1 MGDTWQAFDEDKNL
15 GDMIKGGYILQ
26 PRCIQ
31 EGSMAHNPPVD
42 RELWQYFL
50 RSVNYYKHDLMPR
63 GSGFFRLEDIQE
75 DLSWKVGFRKMKY
88 SKSQLSKSIRRM
100 RDAGV
105 ATVTKETGGMI
116 VTICKYDYY
125 QDPNNY
131 EGNPF
136 YEGNNGGIMKGSET
150 LDTKETEG
158 VSLNDCGT
166 VGIEGGC
173 EDRRKRYVEHEGNA
187 KATTKDDQYI
197 KNYKKEKNNTHTQY
211 KLKNIQN
218 TSCAREEG
226 EDGMER
232 WAESSKKLLVKN
244 VREWIAQYTPSVA
257 LMEFPLTDRQILG
270 IFERMTPDDLKRL
283 LIAMCNKG
291 ATKRNRSAY
300 FTLLAFEGRDYII
313 KQRKLKIATKE
324 GRIRGFLE
332 VK

>member
-1 MGDTWQAFDEDKNL
+1 MGDTWQAFNEDKNL

-100 RDAGV
+100 KDAGV
-105 ATVTKETGGMI
+105 ATVTKETRGMS

-131 EGNPF
+131 EGNSF

-150 LDTKETEG
+150 PDTKETEG
-158 VSLNDCGT
+158 VSLND
-166 VGIEGGC
+166 
-173 EDRRKRYVEHEGNA
+173 
-187 KATTKDDQYI
+187 
-197 KNYKKEKNNTHTQY
+197 
-211 KLKNIQN
+211 
-218 TSCAREEG
+218 
-226 EDGMER
+226 
-232 WAESSKKLLVKN
+232 
-244 VREWIAQYTPSVA
+244 
-257 LMEFPLTDRQILG
+257 
-270 IFERMTPDDLKRL
+270 
-283 LIAMCNKG
+283 
-291 ATKRNRSAY
+291 
-300 FTLLAFEGRDYII
+300 
-313 KQRKLKIATKE
+313 
-324 GRIRGFLE
+324 
-332 VK
+332 